1 MGRRKGY
8 WVTVWGRWKQPAGPP
23 PAPPDT
29 LKGRA
34 GNGVSRR
41 GACAPS
47 TGDYRGGGG
56 LRSETLRVPGSEMAE
71 PGEVNP
77 VFLQQLMELGI
88 SEEKAKEALIKTGN
102 QSSDSAALFY
112 FSELEMFSG
121 FEVGVSGTCAYKM
134 VFVVNMELTMGIGKV
149 QNSWPSHPK
158 VAAQVAH
165 AAVGLYQM
173 MLEES
178 DSWQQMLTTWDNDG
192 GKKIVLKGQNSKHI
206 LELQE
211 QACLRKLPNYLVED
225 AGKTQIAA
233 GSRTVLAI
241 MGEEKLVNQVTGNL
255 QLL

>member
-1 MGRRKGY
+1 
-8 WVTVWGRWKQPAGPP
+8 
-23 PAPPDT
+23 
-29 LKGRA
+29 
-34 GNGVSRR
+34 
-41 GACAPS
+41 
-47 TGDYRGGGG
+47 
-56 LRSETLRVPGSEMAE
+56 MAE
-71 PGEVNP
+71 TGEVNP
-77 VFLQQLMELGI
+77 MFLQQLLELGI

-121 FEVGVSGTCAYKM
+121 FEVGESVSCVYKM
-134 VFVVNMELTMGIGKV
+134 VFVVNMELTMGIG
-149 QNSWPSHPK
+149 K

-178 DSWQQMLTTWDNDG
+178 DNWQQMLTTWDNDG
-192 GKKIVLKGQNSKHI
+192 GKKIVLKGQNAEHI

-211 QACLRKLPNYLVED
+211 QACRLKLPNYLVVD

-233 GSRTVLAI
+233 GSHTVLAI
-241 MGEEKLVNQVTGNL
+241 MGEETLVNQVTGNL